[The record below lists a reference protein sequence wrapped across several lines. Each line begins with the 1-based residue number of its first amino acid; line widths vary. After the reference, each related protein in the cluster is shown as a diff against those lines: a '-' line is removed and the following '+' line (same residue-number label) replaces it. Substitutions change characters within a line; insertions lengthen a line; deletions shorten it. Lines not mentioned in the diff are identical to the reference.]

1 MNKRINI
8 AAAIGIS
15 AFLATNLFLLFSDKS
30 VIHKSVHVRDYERM
44 TTADYHEKLPKESF
58 VTPTDTYTVYVGSD
72 DAIDSWLITEG
83 DAVFAGD
90 ELALLNTENA
100 DNERDTWEA
109 ERTALYQQEN
119 QLDNLI
125 DDLLAEK
132 GKVNR
137 GNNSSLN
144 TGNSKVAETGDR
156 TTIELDFGVDLN
168 IDITQDGT
176 YAQAIAAA
184 EQELADVTRKLAV
197 VDAQLAQNP
206 SHPAILSPVDGV
218 VAEVTRHGSTLAV
231 DIYSSQKVLTTYAK
245 DKEWKDVEMNDRVL
259 LQGEGIDG
267 IAEGT
272 ILSVSPV
279 PTKNAP
285 SLEAYKTLD
294 GKEAKNPLAY
304 YELRISTDA
313 DLYAIPFG
321 NNVNATVITKEALDA
336 ASVNE
341 QWLRGIDDEVT
352 GTIIDTTGRAV
363 KVPVTTPFTWNK
375 RAVITEGIFQGDIVL
390 DEALVRDFVQ
400 PPRII
405 LRAPAYMPSKS
416 EWRMHG
422 WRNYVKHIIVP

>member
-1 MNKRINI
+1 MSKRINI

-30 VIHKSVHVRDYERM
+30 VIHKSVYINEYERM
-44 TTADYHEKLPKESF
+44 TIADYHEKLPKESF

-72 DAIDSWLITEG
+72 DAIDSWLVTEG

-100 DNERDTWEA
+100 DKERDTWEA

-119 QLDNLI
+119 ELNDLI
-125 DDLLAEK
+125 SDLLAEK
-132 GKVNR
+132 AKSNKR
-137 GNNSSLN
+137 NDSTLHS
-144 TGNSKVAETGDR
+144 GNSKIAETGNR

-168 IDITQDGT
+168 IDVTQGGT
-176 YAQAIAAA
+176 YAQAVAAA
-184 EQELADVTRKLAV
+184 EQELADVSRKLAV
-197 VDAQLAQNP
+197 VNAQLDQSP
-206 SHPAILSPVDGV
+206 SRPAILSPVDGI
-218 VAEVTRHGSTLAV
+218 VADVTRRGSTLAV

-245 DKEWKDVEMNDRVL
+245 DKEWERVEMNDRVL
-259 LQGEGIDG
+259 LQGEGIEG

-272 ILSVSPV
+272 VISVSTV
-279 PTKNAP
+279 PTKNVP

-294 GKEAKNPLAY
+294 EKQATNPLAY
-304 YELRISTDA
+304 YEIRISTDA

-321 NNVNATVITKEALDA
+321 NNVNAIVITKEALDA
-336 ASVNE
+336 VAVNE
-341 QWLRGIDDEVT
+341 EWLRGIDDELT
-352 GTIIDTTGRAV
+352 GAIIETTGRAV
-363 KVPVTTPFTWNK
+363 KVPVSTPFTWNK
-375 RAVITEGIFQGDIVL
+375 RTVITEGIFQGDIVI

-405 LRAPAYMPSKS
+405 LPAPLYMPSKS